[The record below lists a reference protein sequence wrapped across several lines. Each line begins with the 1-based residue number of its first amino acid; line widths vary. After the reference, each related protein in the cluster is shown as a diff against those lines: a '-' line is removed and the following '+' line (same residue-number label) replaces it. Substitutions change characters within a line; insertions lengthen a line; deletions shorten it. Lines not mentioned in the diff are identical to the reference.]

1 MNSISSQF
9 PQSLVSCT
17 SNRLDG
23 TGGGV
28 VLSFFL
34 VVVAGGG
41 AILDQKSSSLNRSG
55 EGDFLASNLRGV
67 DDFVDIRGGDGG
79 SKSSQVSSSQPEEIG
94 GSLVFCL
101 CLSKSYKQY

>member
-1 MNSISSQF
+1 MNSISSQS

-17 SNRLDG
+17 LNRLAG

-55 EGDFLASNLRGV
+55 EGDLLASNLRGA
-67 DDFVDIRGGDGG
+67 DDFDVRGGGGG
-79 SKSSQVSSSQPEEIG
+79 SKSSQVSSSQPEVS
-94 GSLVFCL
+94 GSLVVCL
-101 CLSKSYKQY
+101 CLSKSYRQY